1 MNCNNCFNK
10 YDSNESKPEIVWPCC
25 HTFCSKCLDSLKEQV
40 CPECGKPIKERKIN
54 HLGLDILDQSRF
66 MKQTLNEYL
75 NKINQQSQ
83 SFLVSYQKKND
94 DIQHALSEIENQ
106 ITIQTNEKIDLIYR
120 NQNELIL
127 QLRGKGTQ
135 INDSLKEM
143 LVNIQKNALKLDEL
157 KAALNDS
164 NFIQNKFDSLNDEL
178 KSLEKKLNSISTQLD
193 QVKIDFKFEKNSTQ
207 FYDKNYVGFIKEEK
221 IEPVITGQTN
231 KNNEQRD
238 ASKNESPKAET
249 VKTVTQTSQTSNSE
263 PPKNDQSKPSNSNI
277 NKTNNTPSSNTSSE
291 NINSDQ
297 NSLKRKRSLET
308 IAPQVN

>member
-1 MNCNNCFNK
+1 
-10 YDSNESKPEIVWPCC
+10 
-25 HTFCSKCLDSLKEQV
+25 
-40 CPECGKPIKERKIN
+40 
-54 HLGLDILDQSRF
+54 
-66 MKQTLNEYL
+66 
-75 NKINQQSQ
+75 
-83 SFLVSYQKKND
+83 
-94 DIQHALSEIENQ
+94 
-106 ITIQTNEKIDLIYR
+106 
-120 NQNELIL
+120 
-127 QLRGKGTQ
+127 
-135 INDSLKEM
+135 M